1 MQESAFDKNTVTA
14 TPSEII
20 AQHRLVPVIALE
32 QGDLAVPLAEALAA
46 GGLPIAE
53 ITFRTAAAEQAIRS
67 MVAQGG
73 VCVGAGTVL
82 SIDQVDQAR
91 EAGARFIVSPGFNPG
106 VVRHCLDL
114 GLTVFPGTST
124 PSDLDMALDH
134 GLTAVKF
141 FPAEA
146 MGGVAML
153 KALAAPYR
161 MMRFIPTGGIG
172 PRNLN
177 DYLSLPSV
185 IACGGSWMVKP
196 QLFVDG
202 NFTAVEQ
209 LTREA
214 VAMAQV

>member
-1 MQESAFDKNTVTA
+1 MTT
-14 TPSEII
+14 TPLEII
-20 AQHRLVPVIALE
+20 AQNRLVPVIALE
-32 QGDLAVPLAEALAA
+32 QGDLAVPLAEALIA

-53 ITFRTAAAEQAIRS
+53 ITFRTAAAEQVIRS
-67 MVAQGG
+67 MVARGG
-73 VCVGAGTVL
+73 LCVGAGTVL
-82 SIDQVDQAR
+82 SIDQVDQAQ
-91 EAGARFIVSPGFNPG
+91 EAGAQFIVSPGFNPS

-124 PSDLDMALDH
+124 PSDLDRALDH

-153 KALAAPYR
+153 KAIAAPYQ

-172 PRNLN
+172 PENLKS
-177 DYLSLPSV
+177 YLSLSPV

-196 QLFVDG
+196 QLFADG
-202 NFTAVEQ
+202 NFTQVEQ

-214 VAMAQV
+214 VATVQV

>member
-1 MQESAFDKNTVTA
+1 MA
-14 TPSEII
+14 TTPLEII
-20 AQHRLVPVIALE
+20 AQNRLVPVIALE
-32 QGDLAVPLAEALAA
+32 QSDLAVPLAEALIA

-53 ITFRTAAAEQAIRS
+53 ITFRTAAAEQVIRS

-73 VCVGAGTVL
+73 LCVGAGTVL
-82 SIDQVDQAR
+82 SIDQVDQAQ
-91 EAGARFIVSPGFNPG
+91 EAGAQFIVSPGFNPA
-106 VVRHCLDL
+106 VVRRCLDL

-124 PSDLDMALDH
+124 PSDLDRALDH

-153 KALAAPYR
+153 KAIAAPYQ

-172 PRNLN
+172 PENLKS
-177 DYLSLPSV
+177 YLSLAPV

-196 QLFVDG
+196 QLFADG
-202 NFTAVEQ
+202 NFTQVEQ

-214 VAMAQV
+214 VATVQA

>member
-1 MQESAFDKNTVTA
+1 MA
-14 TPSEII
+14 TTPLEII
-20 AQHRLVPVIALE
+20 AQNRLVPVIALE
-32 QGDLAVPLAEALAA
+32 QGDLAVPLAEALIA

-53 ITFRTAAAEQAIRS
+53 ITFRTAAAEQVIRS

-73 VCVGAGTVL
+73 LCVGAGTVL
-82 SIDQVDQAR
+82 SIDQVDQAQ
-91 EAGARFIVSPGFNPG
+91 EAGAQFIVSPGFNPA
-106 VVRHCLDL
+106 VVRRCLDL

-124 PSDLDMALDH
+124 PSDLDRALDH

-153 KALAAPYR
+153 KAIAAPYQ

-172 PRNLN
+172 PENLKS
-177 DYLSLPSV
+177 YLSLPPV

-196 QLFVDG
+196 QLFADG
-202 NFTAVEQ
+202 NFTQVEQ
-209 LTREA
+209 LTRKA
-214 VAMAQV
+214 VTMAQV

>member
-1 MQESAFDKNTVTA
+1 MANT
-14 TPSEII
+14 PLEII
-20 AQHRLVPVIALE
+20 AQNQLVPVIALE
-32 QGDLAVPLAEALAA
+32 QSDMAVPLAEALIA

-53 ITFRTAAAEQAIRS
+53 ITFRTAAAEQVIRS

-73 VCVGAGTVL
+73 LCVGAGTVL
-82 SIDQVDQAR
+82 SIDQVDQAQ
-91 EAGARFIVSPGFNPG
+91 EAGAQFIVSPGFNPA
-106 VVRHCLDL
+106 VVRRCLDL

-124 PSDLDMALDH
+124 PSDLDRALDH

-153 KALAAPYR
+153 KAIAAPYQ

-172 PRNLN
+172 PENLKS
-177 DYLSLPSV
+177 YLSLAPV

-196 QLFVDG
+196 QLFADG
-202 NFTAVEQ
+202 NFTQVEQ

-214 VAMAQV
+214 VATVQV

>member
-1 MQESAFDKNTVTA
+1 MANT
-14 TPSEII
+14 PLEII
-20 AQHRLVPVIALE
+20 AQNRLVPVIALE
-32 QGDLAVPLAEALAA
+32 QSDLAVPLAEALIA

-53 ITFRTAAAEQAIRS
+53 ITFRTAAAEQVIRS

-73 VCVGAGTVL
+73 LCVGAGTVL
-82 SIDQVDQAR
+82 SIAQVAPAQ
-91 EAGARFIVSPGFNPG
+91 EAGAHFIVSPGFNPA
-106 VVRHCLDL
+106 VVRRCLDL

-124 PSDLDMALDH
+124 PSDLDRALDH

-153 KALAAPYR
+153 KAIAAPYQ

-172 PRNLN
+172 PENLKS
-177 DYLSLPSV
+177 YLSLAPV

-196 QLFVDG
+196 QLFADG
-202 NFTAVEQ
+202 NFTQVEQ

-214 VAMAQV
+214 VATVQV

>member
-1 MQESAFDKNTVTA
+1 MANT
-14 TPSEII
+14 PLEII
-20 AQHRLVPVIALE
+20 AQNRLVPVIALE
-32 QGDLAVPLAEALAA
+32 QSDLAVPLAEALIA

-53 ITFRTAAAEQAIRS
+53 ITFRTAAAEQVIRS

-73 VCVGAGTVL
+73 LCVGAGTVL
-82 SIDQVDQAR
+82 SIDQVDQAQ
-91 EAGARFIVSPGFNPG
+91 EAGAQFIVSPGFNPA
-106 VVRHCLDL
+106 VVRRCLDL

-124 PSDLDMALDH
+124 PSDLDRARDH

-153 KALAAPYR
+153 KAIAAPYQ

-172 PRNLN
+172 PENLKS
-177 DYLSLPSV
+177 YLSLAPV

-196 QLFVDG
+196 QLFADG
-202 NFTAVEQ
+202 NFTQVEQ

-214 VAMAQV
+214 VATVQV

>member
-1 MQESAFDKNTVTA
+1 MANT
-14 TPSEII
+14 PLEII
-20 AQHRLVPVIALE
+20 AQNRLVPVIALE
-32 QGDLAVPLAEALAA
+32 QSDLAVPLAEALIA

-53 ITFRTAAAEQAIRS
+53 ITFRTAAAEQVIRS

-73 VCVGAGTVL
+73 LCVGAGTVL
-82 SIDQVDQAR
+82 SIDQVDQAQ
-91 EAGARFIVSPGFNPG
+91 EAGAQFIVSPGFNPA
-106 VVRHCLDL
+106 VVRRCLDL

-124 PSDLDMALDH
+124 PSDLDRALDH

-153 KALAAPYR
+153 KAIAAPYQ

-172 PRNLN
+172 PENLKS
-177 DYLSLPSV
+177 YLSLAPV

-196 QLFVDG
+196 QLFADG
-202 NFTAVEQ
+202 NFTQVEQ

-214 VAMAQV
+214 VATVQV

>member
-1 MQESAFDKNTVTA
+1 MANT
-14 TPSEII
+14 PLEII
-20 AQHRLVPVIALE
+20 AQNRLVPVIALE
-32 QGDLAVPLAEALAA
+32 QSDLAVPLAEALIA

-53 ITFRTAAAEQAIRS
+53 ITFRTAAAEQVIRS

-73 VCVGAGTVL
+73 LCVGAGTVL
-82 SIDQVDQAR
+82 SIDQVDQAQ
-91 EAGARFIVSPGFNPG
+91 EAGAQFIVSTGFNPA
-106 VVRHCLDL
+106 VDRRCLDL

-124 PSDLDMALDH
+124 PSDLDRALDH

-153 KALAAPYR
+153 KAIAAPYQ

-172 PRNLN
+172 PENLKS
-177 DYLSLPSV
+177 YLSLAPV

-196 QLFVDG
+196 QLFADG
-202 NFTAVEQ
+202 NFTQVEQ

-214 VAMAQV
+214 VATVQV

>member
-1 MQESAFDKNTVTA
+1 MANT
-14 TPSEII
+14 PLEII
-20 AQHRLVPVIALE
+20 AQNRLVPVIALE
-32 QGDLAVPLAEALAA
+32 QSDLAVPLAEALIA

-53 ITFRTAAAEQAIRS
+53 ITFRTAAAEQVIRS

-73 VCVGAGTVL
+73 LCVGAGTVL
-82 SIDQVDQAR
+82 SIDQVDQAQ
-91 EAGARFIVSPGFNPG
+91 EAGAQFIVSPGFNPA
-106 VVRHCLDL
+106 VVRRCLDL

-124 PSDLDMALDH
+124 PSDLDRALDH

-153 KALAAPYR
+153 KAIAAPYQ

-172 PRNLN
+172 PENLKS
-177 DYLSLPSV
+177 YLSLAPG

-196 QLFVDG
+196 QLFADG
-202 NFTAVEQ
+202 NFTQVEQ

-214 VAMAQV
+214 VATVQV

>member
-1 MQESAFDKNTVTA
+1 MANT
-14 TPSEII
+14 PLEII
-20 AQHRLVPVIALE
+20 AQNRLVPVIALE
-32 QGDLAVPLAEALAA
+32 QSDLAVPLAEALIA

-53 ITFRTAAAEQAIRS
+53 ITFRTAAAEQVIRS

-73 VCVGAGTVL
+73 LCVGAGTVL
-82 SIDQVDQAR
+82 SIDQVDQAQ
-91 EAGARFIVSPGFNPG
+91 EAGAQFNVSPGFNPA
-106 VVRHCLDL
+106 VVRRCLDL

-124 PSDLDMALDH
+124 PSDLDRALDH

-153 KALAAPYR
+153 KAIAAPYQ

-172 PRNLN
+172 PENLKS
-177 DYLSLPSV
+177 YLSLAPV

-196 QLFVDG
+196 QLFADG
-202 NFTAVEQ
+202 NFTQVEQ

-214 VAMAQV
+214 VATVQV

>member
-1 MQESAFDKNTVTA
+1 MTT
-14 TPSEII
+14 TPLEII
-20 AQHRLVPVIALE
+20 AQNRLVPVIALE
-32 QGDLAVPLAEALAA
+32 QGDLAVPLAEALIA

-53 ITFRTAAAEQAIRS
+53 ITFRTAAAEQVIRS
-67 MVAQGG
+67 MVARGG
-73 VCVGAGTVL
+73 LCVGAGTVL
-82 SIDQVDQAR
+82 SIDQVDQAQ
-91 EAGARFIVSPGFNPG
+91 EAGAQFIVSPGFNPS

-114 GLTVFPGTST
+114 GLTVFPGTSN

-153 KALAAPYR
+153 KAIAAPYQ

-172 PRNLN
+172 PENLKS
-177 DYLSLPSV
+177 YLSLLPV

-196 QLFVDG
+196 QLYADG
-202 NFTAVEQ
+202 NFTQVEQ

-214 VAMAQV
+214 VATVQV